1 MASLQEVHQEFAK
14 RFVMTP
20 VLYGALDTLFA
31 IITAHRLCLKAK
43 EPSTWAQFNAPP
55 GDFKTGMMNSTMGV
69 PEMLQVD
76 SSSSAGL
83 VSGYIDPNDPDAPD
97 PSLMAMLDTRIMQIH
112 DLSTFVSRQQEIPV
126 VMNTL
131 RGAYDGT
138 INRNFGNKPGIT
150 THRCRFAVVLG
161 TVPSQWQITNE
172 QRNLGE
178 RFIHYAWASSNRM
191 QVARYV
197 SERNVSPVDDR
208 LREDVAGML
217 SDKPGNHSI
226 ADFTRTKDFLV
237 GLARLA
243 DLCAMVRGAGVGST
257 RIIVPYCPEM
267 PGRISLQLT
276 HLAMGLAYNAD
287 YDTRLEWHQWENLLV
302 YICKSSVMPCTRR
315 ALAEFWIAGEG
326 LTCEQLGRQIH
337 DNYRAAQII
346 RDLSGVELDDEHG
359 GGMMLVRETSCENS
373 TLVKWAFSD
382 AARALFLDTGWFPEK
397 GRRVLRI
404 M

>member
-1 MASLQEVHQEFAK
+1 MASLNEVHQEFDK

-20 VLYGALDTLFA
+20 VLYGAVDTMLGLIA
-31 IITAHRLCLKAK
+31 AHRLCFEAG

-55 GDFKTGMMNSTMGV
+55 GDFKTGLMNSTMGC

-76 SSSSAGL
+76 SSSAAGL
-83 VSGYIDPNDPDAPD
+83 VSGYIDPNDPNAPD
-97 PSLMAMLDTRIMQIH
+97 PSLMAMLDKKIMVVH

-161 TVPSQWQITNE
+161 TVPAQWQTTNE

-178 RFIHYAWASSNRM
+178 RFIHYAWASRNRM

-197 SERNVSPVDDR
+197 SKRNAAPVDDG
-208 LREDVAGML
+208 LRESVAGFL
-217 SDKPGNHSI
+217 SDKPGNTTI
-226 ADFTRTKDFLV
+226 ADFTRTADFLS

-257 RIIVPYCPEM
+257 RIILPYCPEM

-276 HLAMGLAYNAD
+276 HLAMGLAYNND
-287 YDTRLEWHQWENLLV
+287 YDTRLEWAEHEQLLT
-302 YICKSSVMPCTRR
+302 YICKSSVMPSTRR
-315 ALAEFWIAGEG
+315 ALAEFWCAEEG
-326 LTCEQLGRQIH
+326 LTVEQLGRQIH
-337 DNYRAAQII
+337 DQYRAAQII
-346 RDLSGVELDDEHG
+346 RDLAGVELDDEHG
-359 GGMMLVRETSCENS
+359 GGMLLVRETSCETK
-373 TLVKWAFSD
+373 TLVRWAFSD

-397 GRRVLRI
+397 KSRVLRI